1 MKRVFTFWLFIF
13 AFFVVVGQNKTATEQ
28 YILQYRNIA
37 IENQNQYGIPASI
50 TLAQGIIESGSG
62 RSVLAKESNNH
73 FGIKCHSNW
82 TGAKTYKDDD
92 KKNDC
97 FRVYNNAEES
107 FTDHSLFLKNNK
119 RYASLFD
126 LEINDYKSW
135 ATGLK
140 QCGYATNPNYANLL
154 IDIIELYE
162 LNYVNDNSFYLLA
175 DNTSVDNSNK
185 TIDDKSNNEIKQTK
199 DASKEKPSKNVKK
212 KKSLMEK
219 LFGNT
224 QWWKRKHETEQE
236 RKRREMDEKIQKM
249 IDEQDVKRNDF
260 EIKFE

>member
-37 IENQNQYGIPASI
+37 IDNQNQYGIPASI

-97 FRVYNNAEES
+97 FRVYNNANES

-162 LNYVNDNSFYLLA
+162 LNYVNENSFYLLA
-175 DNTSVDNSNK
+175 DNTSVNNSK
-185 TIDDKSNNEIKQTK
+185 TIDNKSNNEIKQTK
-199 DASKEKPSKNVKK
+199 DTSKEKPSQSVKK
-212 KKSLMEK
+212 KKTLMEK

-260 EIKFE
+260 EVKFE

>member
-1 MKRVFTFWLFIF
+1 MS
-13 AFFVVVGQNKTATEQ
+13 AFLVAASQNKTATEQ
-28 YILQYRNIA
+28 YISQYRNIA
-37 IENQNQYGIPASI
+37 IENQKQYGIPASI

-62 RSVLAKESNNH
+62 RSALAKESNNH
-73 FGIKCHSNW
+73 FGIKCHNNW
-82 TGAKTYKDDD
+82 TGEKTYKDDD

-119 RYASLFD
+119 RYASLFTLD
-126 LEINDYKSW
+126 INDYKSW

-162 LNYVNDNSFYLLA
+162 LNHINEIDFYLIA
-175 DNTSVDNSNK
+175 DNTSVNNTNEIFDNK
-185 TIDDKSNNEIKQTK
+185 TNNKVEQTK
-199 DASKEKPSKNVKK
+199 DSPKEKPSNNVKK

>member
-135 ATGLK
+135 AAGLK

-162 LNYVNDNSFYLLA
+162 LNYVNENSFYLLA
-175 DNTSVDNSNK
+175 DNTSVDNSK
-185 TIDDKSNNEIKQTK
+185 TIDNKSNNEIKQTK
-199 DASKEKPSKNVKK
+199 DTSKEKPSQSVKK
-212 KKSLMEK
+212 KKTLMEK

-260 EIKFE
+260 EVKFE

>member
-37 IENQNQYGIPASI
+37 IDNQNQYGIPASI

-135 ATGLK
+135 AAGLK

-162 LNYVNDNSFYLLA
+162 LNYVNENSFYLLA
-175 DNTSVDNSNK
+175 DNTSVDNSK
-185 TIDDKSNNEIKQTK
+185 TIDNKSNNEIKQTK
-199 DASKEKPSKNVKK
+199 DTSKEKPSQSVKK
-212 KKSLMEK
+212 KKTLMEK

-260 EIKFE
+260 EVKFE

>member
-37 IENQNQYGIPASI
+37 IDNQNQYGIPASI

-97 FRVYNNAEES
+97 FRVYNNANES

-135 ATGLK
+135 AAGLK

-162 LNYVNDNSFYLLA
+162 LNYVNENSFYLLA
-175 DNTSVDNSNK
+175 DNTTVDNSK
-185 TIDDKSNNEIKQTK
+185 TIDNKSNNEIKQTK
-199 DASKEKPSKNVKK
+199 DTSKEKPSQSVKK
-212 KKSLMEK
+212 KKTLMEK

-260 EIKFE
+260 EVKFE